1 MQNQSQQNSSYQPF
15 SVLLSVYAKEHAA
28 FMWQALESV
37 FCQTVVPDEV
47 VLVEDGPLT
56 AELDAVVARA
66 IERWPQ
72 LKVVALAKNQGLG
85 RALNVGLKYCTHP
98 LVARMDTDDVA
109 RPNRFEQQLK
119 AFATHKGLSV
129 CGGWIS
135 EFDTDSTQ
143 PHSYRRPPESHEAI
157 LRFGKKRN
165 PVNHMT
171 AMFRKDDVVA
181 SGGYQDFPLFE
192 DYYLWVRMI
201 MRGYTFVNLPE
212 VLVDVRADRSMIG
225 RRGGWNYALVETRL
239 QFLFH
244 RMHYISYATMWRNI
258 LVRFTARM
266 MPLSLRRWLYKN
278 KLRHEAGAAN

>member
-1 MQNQSQQNSSYQPF
+1 MQNQSQQNTSYPSF
-15 SVLLSVYAKEHAA
+15 SVLLSVYAREQAA
-28 FMWQALESV
+28 YMWQALESV
-37 FCQTVVPDEV
+37 FSQTVVPDEV

-66 IERWPQ
+66 IECWPQ

-85 RALNVGLKYCTHP
+85 RSLNAGIKYCSHP

-119 AFATHKGLSV
+119 AFATHPELSV

-135 EFDTDSTQ
+135 EFDTDTTR
-143 PHSYRRPPESHEAI
+143 PHSFRRPPEAYEDI
-157 LRFGKKRN
+157 RRFGQKRN
-165 PVNHMT
+165 PMNHVT
-171 AMFRKDDVVA
+171 VMFRKDDVMA

-201 MRGYTFVNLPE
+201 MRGYTFINLPE

-225 RRGGWNYALVETRL
+225 RRGGWNYAVVETRL
-239 QFLFH
+239 QIIFY
-244 RMHYISYATMWRNI
+244 RMHYIRLMTMWRNV
-258 LVRFTARM
+258 LVRFVARM
-266 MPLSLRRWLYKN
+266 MPLSLRRWLYKK
-278 KLRHEAGAAN
+278 KLRNEASATN

>member
-1 MQNQSQQNSSYQPF
+1 MQNQSQQNKIFQPF
-15 SVLLSVYAKEHAA
+15 SVLMSVYAKERGE

-37 FCQTVVPDEV
+37 FCQTVVPNEV

-85 RALNVGLKYCTHP
+85 RALNAGLKYCTHP

-109 RPNRFEQQLK
+109 RPNRFELQLK
-119 AFATHKGLSV
+119 AFATHPKLSA

-135 EFDTDSTQ
+135 EFDTAPTQ
-143 PHSYRRPPESHEAI
+143 PHSYRRPPEAFDAI
-157 LRFGKKRN
+157 QRFGQKRN
-165 PVNHMT
+165 PVNHVT
-171 AMFRKDDVVA
+171 VMFRKDDVAA

-201 MRGYTFVNLPE
+201 KCGYTIINLPE
-212 VLVDVRADRSMIG
+212 VLVDVRADRDMMG
-225 RRGGWNYALVETRL
+225 RRGGLKYALVETRL
-239 QFLFH
+239 QYLFYH
-244 RMHYISYATMWRNI
+244 MHYISFMTMCHNI
-258 LVRFTARM
+258 VVRFTARI
-266 MPLSLRRWLYKN
+266 MPLSLRRWLYKK
-278 KLRHEAGAAN
+278 KLRHEASAAN